1 MAGKAFLRSAWHRLS
16 TIWRYSGVLLLF
28 LGGRPLSK
36 MWKRA
41 HKEQQNTCRN
51 FFPSTKPTCVQE
63 FKAATTSNQQQ
74 TRTTYPKVLH
84 KHCGGFTNCN
94 TKYLLE
100 VVALRRLQLIFP
112 TCGQIL
118 FLLHRNSK
126 EFTILRV
133 QFFFFLWNEI
143 GLFSCFHVAV
153 QVFSSEGGMV
163 HQVGMTHMK
172 VDAGK
177 TFETSSLAQWNWEMN
192 TEQMCKV
199 VSYASFLCSFS
210 HAPLEINFGT
220 EDCCVLT
227 CFLAVITIFLLCVL
241 TDWQEAAC
249 AA

>member
-1 MAGKAFLRSAWHRLS
+1 MAGKAFLRSAWDRLS

-74 TRTTYPKVLH
+74 TRTTYPKVLRRFH
-84 KHCGGFTNCN
+84 ELQHEISAWSCCFKKTSVNFPNLWSNTFSASQKFKRVHNFTCAV
-94 TKYLLE
+94 L
-100 VVALRRLQLIFP
+100 
-112 TCGQIL
+112 
-118 FLLHRNSK
+118 
-126 EFTILRV
+126 
-133 QFFFFLWNEI
+133 FFLWNEI

>member
-1 MAGKAFLRSAWHRLS
+1 MAGKAFLRSAWDRLS

-133 QFFFFLWNEI
+133 QFFFFCEMKLVC
-143 GLFSCFHVAV
+143 LVVSMSPFRCFHLNIWNVK
-153 QVFSSEGGMV
+153 S
-163 HQVGMTHMK
+163 
-172 VDAGK
+172 
-177 TFETSSLAQWNWEMN
+177 TFETSSLAQWKLAQWNWEMN

>member
-1 MAGKAFLRSAWHRLS
+1 MAGKAFLRSAWDRLS
-16 TIWRYSGVLLLF
+16 TIWRYSGVLLRF

-63 FKAATTSNQQQ
+63 FKAATTSNQ
-74 TRTTYPKVLH
+74 
-84 KHCGGFTNCN
+84 
-94 TKYLLE
+94 
-100 VVALRRLQLIFP
+100 QLIFP

>member
-1 MAGKAFLRSAWHRLS
+1 MAGKAFLRSAWDRLS

-153 QVFSSEGGMV
+153 QVFSSE
-163 HQVGMTHMK
+163 HLKRQVYIWNVKSGTMK
-172 VDAGK
+172 
-177 TFETSSLAQWNWEMN
+177 T
-192 TEQMCKV
+192 
-199 VSYASFLCSFS
+199 
-210 HAPLEINFGT
+210 GT
-220 EDCCVLT
+220 MKLGNEHWANV
-227 CFLAVITIFLLCVL
+227 
-241 TDWQEAAC
+241 
-249 AA
+249 

>member
-1 MAGKAFLRSAWHRLS
+1 MAGKAFLRSAWDRLS

-41 HKEQQNTCRN
+41 QKEQQNTCRN
-51 FFPSTKPTCVQE
+51 FFPSTKPTCVQQ

-112 TCGQIL
+112 TCGRIL

-133 QFFFFLWNEI
+133 QSFFFCEMKLVCLVVSMS
-143 GLFSCFHVAV
+143 LFRCFHLKVGWFTRWWWHTWRLMQAKHLKRQVWHNETGKWTLSKCVKLCPMLHFCAV
-153 QVFSSEGGMV
+153 FLMHLWKLTLELKTVVF
-163 HQVGMTHMK
+163 
-172 VDAGK
+172 
-177 TFETSSLAQWNWEMN
+177 
-192 TEQMCKV
+192 
-199 VSYASFLCSFS
+199 
-210 HAPLEINFGT
+210 
-220 EDCCVLT
+220 
-227 CFLAVITIFLLCVL
+227 
-241 TDWQEAAC
+241 
-249 AA
+249 